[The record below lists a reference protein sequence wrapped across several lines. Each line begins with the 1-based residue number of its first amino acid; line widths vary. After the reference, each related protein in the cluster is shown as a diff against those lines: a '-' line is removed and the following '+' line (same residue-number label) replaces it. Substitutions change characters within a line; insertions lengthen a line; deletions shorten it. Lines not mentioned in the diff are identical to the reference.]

1 MTAKLF
7 EPIEL
12 RGLRL
17 PNRIVVAPMTQ
28 FSADNGVAGDW
39 HLMHLGQYAV
49 SGAALVLTES
59 TYVAAG
65 ARNAPSCLSLY
76 SDEQEA
82 AVARIARFFED
93 A

>member
-1 MTAKLF
+1 MAARLF

-12 RGLRL
+12 RGVRL

-28 FSADNGVAGDW
+28 FSADDGVAGDW

-76 SDEQEA
+76 SDRNLSTTLRQ
-82 AVARIARFFED
+82 
-93 A
+93 